1 MEHREKH
8 DVGSLAV
15 AEVFGIRVAVAE
27 RIGDE
32 HGGLASQLKT
42 LAALKT
48 RDQVVETHHVRTG
61 LSKALLILLVR
72 AARQL
77 FLLETDFPADRKFK
91 FAAAARA
98 EQLDLLGLFAF
109 GVKSLVIHGYDAG
122 TGTASSI
129 VTNSRPR
136 SRQRGSQCP
145 RAA

>member
-1 MEHREKH
+1 MFMTFSETDVPMHEGRERMPASIRIRSVSKATIRRICTAGTEYKEKH
-8 DVGSLAV
+8 DVGRLAV

-72 AARQL
+72 
-77 FLLETDFPADRKFK
+77 
-91 FAAAARA
+91 
-98 EQLDLLGLFAF
+98 
-109 GVKSLVIHGYDAG
+109 
-122 TGTASSI
+122 
-129 VTNSRPR
+129 
-136 SRQRGSQCP
+136 
-145 RAA
+145 